1 LIESSSPIVYLNE
14 RRTLNNEIVA
24 PILNQRRVS
33 ECNNADIKLL
43 KHFYDGTNVN
53 NKNISLDKCK
63 VKQLPKSKTIEKDSE
78 NLESTRS
85 SSRGC
90 INSIFVNTYVDY
102 CSKYGMG
109 KNDNFF

>member
-1 LIESSSPIVYLNE
+1 M
-14 RRTLNNEIVA
+14 
-24 PILNQRRVS
+24 
-33 ECNNADIKLL
+33 
-43 KHFYDGTNVN
+43 KHFYDGANVN

-63 VKQLPKSKTIEKDSE
+63 VKQLPKSNLLEKDSD

-102 CSKYGMG
+102 TSKYGMG
-109 KNDNFF
+109 INQKNIYLKIKSPS